1 MSLQAILDAIH
12 ASGEAQ
18 VREIEAG
25 AQARVGEILAEARAE
40 AWRLRE
46 EARTAAAAPA
56 AVGRARI
63 LHLARFEALQ
73 DVGSAREESVDAA
86 LCETKRRLANVRME
100 PIYRAV
106 LHQLTREAL
115 IALNGS
121 LQETGQTRLQA
132 DPRDQGLLEEILRDL
147 RLNLPIDYVLNCQ
160 GGLTAKSEDG
170 RVVVINTLEARL
182 EHATSHL
189 RCYLA
194 ALFEDGQLD
203 GEELEDGR
211 RRKECLVTTM
221 ATPAF
226 GP

>member
-1 MSLQAILDAIH
+1 MGLQAILDAIH

-25 AQARVGEILAEARAE
+25 AQARAGEILVEAQAEAR
-40 AWRLRE
+40 RLCD
-46 EARTAAAAPA
+46 EARVAAGAPA
-56 AVGRARI
+56 AVERARI
-63 LHLARFEALQ
+63 LHQARFESLQ
-73 DVGSAREESVDAA
+73 IVGTAREELVGTA

-121 LQETGQTRLQA
+121 LQETGQTRLEA
-132 DPRDQGLLEEILRDL
+132 DPLDQGLLEGILRDL

-182 EHATSHL
+182 ERATSHL

-194 ALFEDGQLD
+194 TLFEDGQLD

>member
-1 MSLQAILDAIH
+1 VGLQAILDAIH
-12 ASGEAQ
+12 ASGKAQ
-18 VREIEAG
+18 VHEIEAS
-25 AQARVGEILAEARAE
+25 AQTRAGEILAEGQAE
-40 AWRLRE
+40 ARRLRDK
-46 EARTAAAAPA
+46 ARVAAAAPA
-56 AVGRARI
+56 TVERARI
-63 LHLARFEALQ
+63 LHQAGFDALQ
-73 DVGSAREESVDAA
+73 IVGSAREELVDAA
-86 LCETKRRLANVRME
+86 LLETKRHLANVRMQ

-121 LQETGQTRLQA
+121 LMETRQTRLEA
-132 DPRDQGLLEEILRDL
+132 DPRDRGLLEGILSDL
-147 RLNLPIDYVLNCQ
+147 RLNLPIDYILDCQ
-160 GGLTAKSEDG
+160 GGLTAKSGDG

-182 EHATSHL
+182 ERATSHL

-194 ALFEDGQLD
+194 ALFEDEQLD
-203 GEELEDGR
+203 SEGLEDWG